1 MEIPT
6 RKTFKNLL
14 TEGLSKLGQVA
25 FPVYGLAKKTQ
36 ELIEAPRKKAEEQIK
51 KSTNLYQQATQ
62 QIDKAKQNELLR
74 QSLNLS
80 QQASQLAQ
88 QSASRVPKAMGTI
101 NVATRLLG
109 TAIPSTG
116 TVANLG
122 KSISGSTAGIITSKL
137 LPEQTKAV
145 EEQRLKDIVKTYRTK
160 YPEANIPTSLP
171 LTEQE
176 KAYRQYISS
185 TYSQKFK
192 PTMPAG
198 YKEPTTILGQT
209 WEGIQSG
216 ILNTLVPAVLKSSQ
230 SVLNELGLYDTA
242 SKLEQANQYVQSYAK
257 SRLDLQAPDFGKV
270 FKENP
275 AQASKLFVA
284 RAFGETVPYTASMV
298 AAPLVTRKVNYW
310 TTVAPIQM
318 IEKGNFLRDIEDT
331 VEDKNLAN
339 NLATIYGG
347 LNAIIEN
354 SLGYTPAGLAKW
366 LSQPVQKVSQ
376 TAFINTIKNL
386 PKNTLKLLLNSANE
400 GMEEVAQQLVEDIL
414 RKWAGDK
421 SVQTTFS
428 ELAENWLGGFAGSLP
443 LGVTQAVK
451 PVSQVGLTVE
461 PYPYP
466 EVIGEK
472 GKNGSVVEGITPM
485 ENSYVVNLIHETGE
499 TEGKVMTPEMLNEY
513 IKENYPNI
521 QAKSNLR
528 VDKTSATWKLQQRFD
543 ELQKQNERIS
553 SKMETLEDKGQDI
566 TPEYFELEEKRKQ
579 IVNEMAKVY
588 DQLNPAPETPETV
601 KPEPTIPK
609 GIKEAE
615 PEVRPIG
622 EPPIK
627 AEEWAKIL
635 GLEIRS
641 PKNLKTIAAQLV
653 YDTKTGQ
660 PKAIWFSPKASEIE
674 KLHEIGHAIDFKN
687 KLTQKFIEERK
698 TIPQKETR
706 DIARLFLERT
716 PNRIKYAFNVKEH
729 MAQII
734 GSFLE
739 NPKDFVLKRPELT
752 RFLLKE
758 SKELTNFYNQAVKGI
773 KEAEPEAKPEVQ
785 SIPKEL
791 EPETPLRRTE
801 MLPEAQPPAEVS
813 VAKQENKE
821 VIEKINP
828 EEDHISPPTFTA
840 PSVEKELENYPKAVS
855 KAVKRY
861 AEENNISLDEV
872 PTYTIQ
878 NLNQLYVT
886 TKEFYDNLVQQ
897 KENIEDY
904 VSGKKMLPPNVS
916 PPEFIEIYIEDNAKS
931 GNIDLVREA
940 LSSPI
945 FSTITQSAQ
954 LLRQQ
959 REATDYYYTDIIKD
973 IQEKKQQKAK
983 KLFGKNIEKK
993 ITTTSENIPKVIN
1006 RITLEALQEK
1016 NSSFKNPALIEAI
1029 KNNKIDLLELSSMSY
1044 KEIVSELSPYIG
1056 DAIEI
1061 RQAAL
1066 DLQGKSYLKRVKAG
1080 LTNWAKKWAVGRQV
1094 VSDKELSEQI
1104 DNVVS
1109 TSAEKLSWEQKKK
1122 EFTKF
1127 VKIISGYDLTNS
1139 ELKEAMRIADDL
1151 ITAKSTPN
1159 FETLP
1164 DDDEA
1169 VTKFKQAELARF
1181 HLITKISGAGV
1192 NFGETLKENWE
1203 MLTTAWEEK
1212 GVYGFIQESFKALND
1227 ISIALKANLD
1237 NSFIFRQGRFTL
1249 FTNPSVWLKGAQK
1262 SFEAWFS
1269 KNPLTISD
1277 AYLLDLFGDKL
1288 YRNGWYQK
1296 VNVLSELELYPT
1308 TLPSKIP
1315 IIGPLFTRSELA
1327 YKFAQTEMRKGLARD
1342 LWNNFQGNE
1351 ITYKGE
1357 TRTIDFLSNKEDIAA
1372 ARQIINVS
1380 TASGF
1385 KGKQGVSR
1393 FIVWSRS
1400 IINSELTTV
1409 ANLIGAKTTP
1419 PFQSMEIK
1427 QAWQRLMGILVFTY
1441 LTQALLKSIRKDEEP
1456 IILDPTDQR
1465 WGEIYLGKDIK
1476 FRDPLLSVVQ
1486 LSAILVSIG
1495 IGRGYKTRT
1504 TREWRKP
1511 GQYGVDPFTDFV
1523 VSYFTNKFTPTVRIL
1538 VDSINK
1544 YQIGGEKIT
1553 VGRALKSLFVPISLE
1568 NIYDLNEVED
1578 YRKPSAILAVIADA
1592 FGLSTT
1598 TMIHHIKLDEEVAKE
1613 ISRLQMKEIPD
1624 LQMAKYSGFINEHLG
1639 LTVQENKLY
1648 FENITNF
1655 ENEFLKKLLA
1665 TEEYQQASDAQKA
1678 DYIQR
1683 MFDEIQQVV
1692 KVGFIY
1698 KRMEEKQTTKE
1709 KADLLERYIKSG
1721 FINSETFQDL
1731 FKINAFSNDVLQEL
1745 LNRKLIGS
1753 TGAE

>member
-25 FPVYGLAKKTQ
+25 FPVYGLANPVYGLAKKTQ

-284 RAFGETVPYTASMV
+284 RAFGETVPYTASIV

-588 DQLNPAPETPETV
+588 DQLNPAPETV

-609 GIKEAE
+609 GISE
-615 PEVRPIG
+615 P
-622 EPPIK
+622 
-627 AEEWAKIL
+627 
-635 GLEIRS
+635 
-641 PKNLKTIAAQLV
+641 TI
-653 YDTKTGQ
+653 
-660 PKAIWFSPKASEIE
+660 
-674 KLHEIGHAIDFKN
+674 
-687 KLTQKFIEERK
+687 
-698 TIPQKETR
+698 
-706 DIARLFLERT
+706 
-716 PNRIKYAFNVKEH
+716 
-729 MAQII
+729 
-734 GSFLE
+734 
-739 NPKDFVLKRPELT
+739 
-752 RFLLKE
+752 
-758 SKELTNFYNQAVKGI
+758 
-773 KEAEPEAKPEVQ
+773 
-785 SIPKEL
+785 

-1127 VKIISGYDLTNS
+1127 VKIISGYDLTDS

-1296 VNVLSELELYPT
+1296 VNVLSELEFYPT

-1315 IIGPLFTRSELA
+1315 IISPLFTRSELA

-1486 LSAILVSIG
+1486 LSAILVSMG

>member
-25 FPVYGLAKKTQ
+25 FPVYGFPVYGLAKKTQ

-284 RAFGETVPYTASMV
+284 RAFGETVPYTASIV

-609 GIKEAE
+609 EISE
-615 PEVRPIG
+615 P
-622 EPPIK
+622 
-627 AEEWAKIL
+627 
-635 GLEIRS
+635 
-641 PKNLKTIAAQLV
+641 TI
-653 YDTKTGQ
+653 
-660 PKAIWFSPKASEIE
+660 
-674 KLHEIGHAIDFKN
+674 
-687 KLTQKFIEERK
+687 
-698 TIPQKETR
+698 
-706 DIARLFLERT
+706 
-716 PNRIKYAFNVKEH
+716 
-729 MAQII
+729 
-734 GSFLE
+734 
-739 NPKDFVLKRPELT
+739 
-752 RFLLKE
+752 
-758 SKELTNFYNQAVKGI
+758 
-773 KEAEPEAKPEVQ
+773 
-785 SIPKEL
+785 

-1237 NSFIFRQGRFTL
+1237 NSFTFRQGRFTL

-1296 VNVLSELELYPT
+1296 VNVLSELEFYPT

-1315 IIGPLFTRSELA
+1315 IISPLFTRSELA

-1486 LSAILVSIG
+1486 LSAILVSMG

-1598 TMIHHIKLDEEVAKE
+1598 TMIHHIKLDEGVAKE

>member
-101 NVATRLLG
+101 NVTTRLLG

-588 DQLNPAPETPETV
+588 DQLNPAPETV

-609 GIKEAE
+609 EISE
-615 PEVRPIG
+615 P
-622 EPPIK
+622 
-627 AEEWAKIL
+627 
-635 GLEIRS
+635 
-641 PKNLKTIAAQLV
+641 TI
-653 YDTKTGQ
+653 
-660 PKAIWFSPKASEIE
+660 
-674 KLHEIGHAIDFKN
+674 
-687 KLTQKFIEERK
+687 
-698 TIPQKETR
+698 
-706 DIARLFLERT
+706 
-716 PNRIKYAFNVKEH
+716 
-729 MAQII
+729 
-734 GSFLE
+734 
-739 NPKDFVLKRPELT
+739 
-752 RFLLKE
+752 
-758 SKELTNFYNQAVKGI
+758 
-773 KEAEPEAKPEVQ
+773 
-785 SIPKEL
+785 

-1127 VKIISGYDLTNS
+1127 VKIISGYDLTDS

-1486 LSAILVSIG
+1486 LSAILVSMG

-1598 TMIHHIKLDEEVAKE
+1598 TMIHHIKLDEGVAKE

>member
-257 SRLDLQAPDFGKV
+257 SRLDLQAPDFGKM

-284 RAFGETVPYTASMV
+284 RAFGETIPYTASIV

-443 LGVTQAVK
+443 LGVTQVVK

-588 DQLNPAPETPETV
+588 DQLNPAPETV

-609 GIKEAE
+609 EISE
-615 PEVRPIG
+615 P
-622 EPPIK
+622 
-627 AEEWAKIL
+627 
-635 GLEIRS
+635 
-641 PKNLKTIAAQLV
+641 TI
-653 YDTKTGQ
+653 
-660 PKAIWFSPKASEIE
+660 
-674 KLHEIGHAIDFKN
+674 
-687 KLTQKFIEERK
+687 
-698 TIPQKETR
+698 
-706 DIARLFLERT
+706 
-716 PNRIKYAFNVKEH
+716 
-729 MAQII
+729 
-734 GSFLE
+734 
-739 NPKDFVLKRPELT
+739 
-752 RFLLKE
+752 
-758 SKELTNFYNQAVKGI
+758 
-773 KEAEPEAKPEVQ
+773 
-785 SIPKEL
+785 

-1315 IIGPLFTRSELA
+1315 IISPLFTRSELA

-1400 IINSELTTV
+1400 LINSELTTV

-1486 LSAILVSIG
+1486 LSAILVSMG

-1598 TMIHHIKLDEEVAKE
+1598 TMIHRIKLDEEVAKE

>member
-101 NVATRLLG
+101 NVTTRLLG

-400 GMEEVAQQLVEDIL
+400 GMEEVAQQVVEDIL

-609 GIKEAE
+609 GISE
-615 PEVRPIG
+615 P
-622 EPPIK
+622 
-627 AEEWAKIL
+627 
-635 GLEIRS
+635 
-641 PKNLKTIAAQLV
+641 TI
-653 YDTKTGQ
+653 
-660 PKAIWFSPKASEIE
+660 
-674 KLHEIGHAIDFKN
+674 
-687 KLTQKFIEERK
+687 
-698 TIPQKETR
+698 
-706 DIARLFLERT
+706 
-716 PNRIKYAFNVKEH
+716 
-729 MAQII
+729 
-734 GSFLE
+734 
-739 NPKDFVLKRPELT
+739 
-752 RFLLKE
+752 
-758 SKELTNFYNQAVKGI
+758 
-773 KEAEPEAKPEVQ
+773 
-785 SIPKEL
+785 

-1212 GVYGFIQESFKALND
+1212 GVHGFIQESFKALND

-1277 AYLLDLFGDKL
+1277 AYFLDLFGDKL

-1400 IINSELTTV
+1400 LINSELTTV

-1486 LSAILVSIG
+1486 LSAILVSMG

-1598 TMIHHIKLDEEVAKE
+1598 TMIHHIKLDEGVAKE

>member
-116 TVANLG
+116 IVANLG

-609 GIKEAE
+609 GISE
-615 PEVRPIG
+615 P
-622 EPPIK
+622 
-627 AEEWAKIL
+627 
-635 GLEIRS
+635 
-641 PKNLKTIAAQLV
+641 TI
-653 YDTKTGQ
+653 
-660 PKAIWFSPKASEIE
+660 
-674 KLHEIGHAIDFKN
+674 
-687 KLTQKFIEERK
+687 
-698 TIPQKETR
+698 
-706 DIARLFLERT
+706 
-716 PNRIKYAFNVKEH
+716 
-729 MAQII
+729 
-734 GSFLE
+734 
-739 NPKDFVLKRPELT
+739 
-752 RFLLKE
+752 
-758 SKELTNFYNQAVKGI
+758 
-773 KEAEPEAKPEVQ
+773 
-785 SIPKEL
+785 

-1227 ISIALKANLD
+1227 ISIALKASLD

-1400 IINSELTTV
+1400 LINSELTTV

-1486 LSAILVSIG
+1486 LSAILVSMG

-1613 ISRLQMKEIPD
+1613 ISRLQMEEIPD

>member
-101 NVATRLLG
+101 NVSTRLLG

-284 RAFGETVPYTASMV
+284 RAFGETVPYTASIV

-400 GMEEVAQQLVEDIL
+400 GMEEVAQQVVEDIL

-588 DQLNPAPETPETV
+588 DQLNPAPETVKPVEEVKPTEKVKPEVVPGVKPEAKPLESIIKEFEKETGYNAKPFSSKEFYKSGAILKNNKIVEIGDDDHSILSDLPEKLTYRFTNNGELYFRIPQTFSKTQLENAIKISPFNFKYVAVDILNKQNKVVNSFDKNFVVGNKIQLKKFFDQLNPAPETPETV

-609 GIKEAE
+609 EISE
-615 PEVRPIG
+615 P
-622 EPPIK
+622 
-627 AEEWAKIL
+627 
-635 GLEIRS
+635 
-641 PKNLKTIAAQLV
+641 TI
-653 YDTKTGQ
+653 
-660 PKAIWFSPKASEIE
+660 
-674 KLHEIGHAIDFKN
+674 
-687 KLTQKFIEERK
+687 
-698 TIPQKETR
+698 
-706 DIARLFLERT
+706 
-716 PNRIKYAFNVKEH
+716 
-729 MAQII
+729 
-734 GSFLE
+734 
-739 NPKDFVLKRPELT
+739 
-752 RFLLKE
+752 
-758 SKELTNFYNQAVKGI
+758 
-773 KEAEPEAKPEVQ
+773 
-785 SIPKEL
+785 

-1212 GVYGFIQESFKALND
+1212 GVHGFIQESFKALND

-1385 KGKQGVSR
+1385 KGKQDVSR

-1400 IINSELTTV
+1400 LINSELTTV

-1486 LSAILVSIG
+1486 LSAILVSMG

-1598 TMIHHIKLDEEVAKE
+1598 TMIHHIKLDEGVAKE